1 MKNQN
6 LTKTQVLNR
15 LEIYAEILT
24 KQSEMEKRV
33 PKGSFKN
40 ILKEENAE
48 LEKEIAELKQ
58 ILVKL

>member
-6 LTKTQVLNR
+6 LTRTQVLNR

-33 PKGSFKN
+33 PKGGFKR
-40 ILKEENAE
+40 ILKEEIAE
-48 LEKEIAELKQ
+48 LEKEIAELNQ
-58 ILVKL
+58 ILVKF